1 MNTEHFMTCIRAYF
15 PEAQMAYSV
24 RKLAGCY
31 VNAQD
36 IWFFHKSKMPFQ
48 VSILNFYE
56 DGRTQLSDHS
66 RTVPSLSEKK
76 LLDYL
81 RYLNNTGWYPG

>member
-1 MNTEHFMTCIRAYF
+1 MDREHFIICIRAYF
-15 PEAQMAYSV
+15 PEAQVSYSV
-24 RKLAGCY
+24 RKVDGRY

-36 IWFFHKSKMPFQ
+36 IYFYHRSKMPFQ

-56 DGRTQLSDHS
+56 NGMTKLYNHS
-66 RTVPSLSEKK
+66 RTVPTLSEKN
-76 LLDYL
+76 LLNYL